1 MKTAKL
7 MMFLALSV
15 LVSSSFAARQVKS
28 KLGDINVTSEK
39 GGGKVVCTAG
49 FNDALTIVRDTDT
62 EVLVKGSCGQGW
74 VEKSKIEYIASAPG
88 NKSMTFNAVNV
99 LGWTD
104 NRELIDVFGGYV
116 NEAPEVEIERDF
128 REYLTYTMDREQLE
142 MQNGEN

>member
-28 KLGDINVTSEK
+28 KLGDINVTADK

-49 FNDALTIVRDTDT
+49 VNDALTSVREADT

-74 VEKSKIEYIASAPG
+74 VEKSKIEYIAKAPG
-88 NKSMTFNAVNV
+88 DKSMTFDAVGV
-99 LGWTD
+99 LGWAD
-104 NRELIDVFGGYV
+104 NRELIDILSGHY
-116 NEAPEVEIERDF
+116 NDDPEVEIDRDF
-128 REYLTYTMDREQLE
+128 REYLTYTMDREQTE
-142 MQNGEN
+142 MRNGEN

>member
-28 KLGDINVTSEK
+28 KLGDINVTSDK

-49 FNDALTIVRDTDT
+49 FNDALTIVREADT

-74 VEKSKIEYIASAPG
+74 VEKSKIEYIAKAPG
-88 NKSMTFNAVNV
+88 DKSMTFDAIGV
-99 LGWTD
+99 LGWAD
-104 NRELIDVFGGYV
+104 NRELIDILSGHY
-116 NEAPEVEIERDF
+116 NDDPEVEIDRDF
-128 REYLTYTMDREQLE
+128 REYLTYTMDREQTE
-142 MQNGEN
+142 MRNGEN

>member
-28 KLGDINVTSEK
+28 KLGDINVTSDK

-49 FNDALTIVRDTDT
+49 FNDALTIVREADT

-74 VEKSKIEYIASAPG
+74 VEKSKIEYIAKAPG
-88 NKSMTFNAVNV
+88 DKSMTFDAVGV
-99 LGWTD
+99 LGWAD
-104 NRELIDVFGGYV
+104 NRELIDILSGHY
-116 NEAPEVEIERDF
+116 NDDPEVEIDRDF
-128 REYLTYTMDREQLE
+128 R
-142 MQNGEN
+142 

>member
-7 MMFLALSV
+7 MMSLALSV

-49 FNDALTIVRDTDT
+49 FNDALTIVREADT

-74 VEKSKIEYIASAPG
+74 VEKSKVEYIAKAPG
-88 NKSMTFNAVNV
+88 DKSMTFDAVGV
-99 LGWTD
+99 LGWAD
-104 NRELIDVFGGYV
+104 NRELIDIFSGYY
-116 NEAPEVEIERDF
+116 NDDTEVEINRDF
-128 REYLTYTMDREQLE
+128 REYLTYTMDREQTE
-142 MQNGEN
+142 MRNGEN

>member
-28 KLGDINVTSEK
+28 KL
-39 GGGKVVCTAG
+39 
-49 FNDALTIVRDTDT
+49 RDTDT

-128 REYLTYTMDREQLE
+128 REYLTYTMDREQVE
-142 MQNGEN
+142 MRNGEN

>member
-49 FNDALTIVRDTDT
+49 FNDALTIVRDADT

-74 VEKSKIEYIASAPG
+74 VEKSKIEYIAKAPG
-88 NKSMTFNAVNV
+88 DKSMTFDAVGV
-99 LGWTD
+99 LGWAD
-104 NRELIDVFGGYV
+104 NRELIDILSGHY
-116 NEAPEVEIERDF
+116 NDDPEVEIDRDF
-128 REYLTYTMDREQLE
+128 REYLTYTMDREQTE
-142 MQNGEN
+142 MRNGEN

>member
-49 FNDALTIVRDTDT
+49 FNDALTIVREADT

-74 VEKSKIEYIASAPG
+74 VEKSKIEYIAKAPG
-88 NKSMTFNAVNV
+88 DKSMTFDAVGV
-99 LGWTD
+99 LGWAD
-104 NRELIDVFGGYV
+104 NRELIDILSGHY
-116 NEAPEVEIERDF
+116 NDDPEVEIDRDF
-128 REYLTYTMDREQLE
+128 REYLTYTMDREQTE
-142 MQNGEN
+142 MRNGEN

>member
-28 KLGDINVTSEK
+28 KLGDINVTSDK

-49 FNDALTIVRDTDT
+49 FNDALTIVREADT

-74 VEKSKIEYIASAPG
+74 VEKSKIDYIAKAPG
-88 NKSMTFNAVNV
+88 DKSMTFDAVGV
-99 LGWTD
+99 LGWAD
-104 NRELIDVFGGYV
+104 NRELIDILSGHY
-116 NEAPEVEIERDF
+116 NDDPEVEIDRDF
-128 REYLTYTMDREQLE
+128 REYLTYTMDREQTE
-142 MQNGEN
+142 MRNGEN